1 MYPSVNISP
10 IMDKL
15 SNPSI
20 IDLKNFDYLGITI
33 INTNIELDQ
42 INQICLKK
50 IFIVY
55 TFKQKMYRNIFQRKS
70 KTSKNK

>member
-42 INQICLKK
+42 INQI
-50 IFIVY
+50 
-55 TFKQKMYRNIFQRKS
+55 
-70 KTSKNK
+70 